1 MKKMSEEDARRRC
14 QKKMSEEEV
23 AEEEVRR
30 RSCKGTEIVKL
41 YARSEVLQAKAS
53 CN

>member
-1 MKKMSEEDARRRC
+1 MSQEEVA
-14 QKKMSEEEV
+14 EEE

-41 YARSEVLQAKAS
+41 YARSEVLQAEDS
-53 CN
+53 GNYLDMTVYTCI